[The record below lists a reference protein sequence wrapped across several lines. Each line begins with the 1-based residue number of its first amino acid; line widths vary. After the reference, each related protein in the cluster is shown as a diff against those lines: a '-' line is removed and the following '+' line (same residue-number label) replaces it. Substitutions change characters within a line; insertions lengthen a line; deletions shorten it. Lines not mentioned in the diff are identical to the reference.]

1 MCSDEYDLN
10 WLRMIRRFWIAFYA
24 FALVFLAVG
33 FLTLALFC
41 LFDIVLTHDLPWPFL
56 LPVFGLAWLLWITW
70 RLLKREIASGNGHDE
85 GTAKSLSSAQLPG
98 GGRNRA
104 RVRKIPG
111 FDPICRFV
119 RWFWR
124 IGGLD
129 DVKSPLWLTPF
140 GGWFMV
146 FLSSPI
152 LISALVIF
160 IRTEVF
166 LHRSVSAD
174 GTVIRL
180 VADHEETVH
189 YAPVFAFTAQNGR
202 AITIQSTTYSVPP
215 EFSVGQKVPI
225 LYEKD
230 HPEHARIA
238 TYGQVHSFEDVSGII
253 GLSFAGIGFGSLIY
267 QRKRNRRTTGSKVA
281 R

>member
-1 MCSDEYDLN
+1 MN
-10 WLRMIRRFWIAFYA
+10 RRFWIAFYA
-24 FALVFLAVG
+24 FASVFLAVG
-33 FLTLALFC
+33 FLALALLC
-41 LFDIVLTHDLPWPFL
+41 LFDVVLTHDLPWLFL
-56 LPVFGLAWLLWITW
+56 LPVFCLAWLLWVTW
-70 RLLKREIASGNGHDE
+70 RLLKREIARGNGHDE
-85 GTAKSLSSAQLPG
+85 DTAKSSSSALLPG
-98 GGRNRA
+98 GGRNRVRA
-104 RVRKIPG
+104 RKIPG
-111 FDPICRFV
+111 FGLICRFV
-119 RWFWR
+119 RWFLR

-146 FLSSPI
+146 FLSSPL

-180 VADHEETVH
+180 VADHDETVH
-189 YAPVFAFTAQNGR
+189 YAPVFAFTALNGR
-202 AITIQSTTYSVPP
+202 AITIQSTAYSVPP
-215 EFSVGQKVPI
+215 EFGVGQKVPI

-230 HPEHARIA
+230 HPERARIA
-238 TYGQVHSFEDVSGII
+238 THWQVHGAEDVSGMV
-253 GLSFAGIGFGSLIY
+253 GLGFAGIGFGSLIY
-267 QRKRNRRTTGSKVA
+267 QRKRNRRTTGSKIA